1 LTDLNLARNDISV
14 IGNATLSI
22 HLNKKR
28 EGKMKADEKMSNK
41 SLWAEIED
49 NQAETISGGRGHK
62 SGFEGASSFVKN
74 TIVIF
79 QTNIVNVIGNISGNL
94 TINQGNSSG
103 INQGSR
109 HKNRG

>member
-14 IGNATLSI
+14 IGNTTLSI

-74 TIVIF
+74 T
-79 QTNIVNVIGNISGNL
+79 NIVNVIGNISGNL